1 MPRQASAVEPQLYNV
16 NRVKIYKRSSDEGE
30 AYSTEEE
37 IFQPT
42 KPNTAMA
49 VPGAALPRSRSR
61 DNYDSKLRVE
71 VPSDLDGRSSDLL
84 SPPGHSSHQIG
95 NEGDIGMVRQ

>member
-1 MPRQASAVEPQLYNV
+1 MRNIKRVHA
-16 NRVKIYKRSSDEGE
+16 NRAHQRRSTEDGE

-49 VPGAALPRSRSR
+49 VPLGALPSSRSSKGVA
-61 DNYDSKLRVE
+61 DSLVLEKQE
-71 VPSDLDGRSSDLL
+71 MA
-84 SPPGHSSHQIG
+84 SPPHGNLLIG
-95 NEGDIGMVRQ
+95 NEGDIGMVR